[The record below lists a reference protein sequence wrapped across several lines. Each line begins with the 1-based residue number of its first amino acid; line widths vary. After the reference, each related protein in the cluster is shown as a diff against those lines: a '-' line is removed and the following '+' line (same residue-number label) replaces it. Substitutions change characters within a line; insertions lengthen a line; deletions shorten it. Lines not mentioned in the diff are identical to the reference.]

1 MTDLYIRLPYPVTAT
16 HILARTCES
25 TLRLIASAD
34 DGSSQL
40 RRCVTACSRCGNRGN
55 GGGEGG
61 SEGMLGGIRT
71 GL

>member
-1 MTDLYIRLPYPVTAT
+1 MMA
-16 HILARTCES
+16 LAN
-25 TLRLIASAD
+25 SAD
-34 DGSSQL
+34 ALLPAVG
-40 RRCVTACSRCGNRGN
+40 VETGGT